1 MFFRLA
7 AAHERRHERFRKRG
21 IALHGEMQPVAGI
34 RLPELSPFVLQ
45 PRHEVQ

>member
-21 IALHGEMQPVAGI
+21 IALHGEMQPVAGKFF
-34 RLPELSPFVLQ
+34 PQFPAAV
-45 PRHEVQ
+45 P